1 MESFVI
7 QLIAERLEP
16 LELPF
21 HDCRKMGSYS
31 DIFDV
36 ESLYVYCDAKYSA
49 KVITQDKLQRI
60 TLLLNG
66 NEVQSIFDY
75 ESQTIRFHDESFGE
89 RIFQECFGYVQ
100 IAAIY
105 EDEFGQHKVESNYIQ
120 VMVKKGRQNDSI
132 CRMVDFV
139 YKNNP
144 DLLYGK
150 PISKNSSDLKDF
162 ADKTIESYVK
172 LLADILKTYDSNYCY
187 FKTNARYKTTPN
199 EVVDNLEKLQ
209 YVSTNTLQYIAM
221 HPDQLQKTNIP
232 VAIKIGN
239 SRYLPRKTLIVDSA
253 KTYDIFENQI
263 IVGFLKHLQTETVS
277 IKQKLLSLEQGI
289 PRKRIETKDYILST
303 IFVYKNIASVLKL
316 IIEKVDALYQKASD
330 LYSAYAKILPVSNQL
345 IMGVPCM
352 SHVFRSIPQYH
363 QIYNCI
369 EAWFLKGAFSLEREK
384 FILSFMKTS
393 QLYEVYVLSKMFS
406 YLDKAG
412 FCLDSSE
419 KILYPKPQ
427 PFFENTTCNN
437 CFKYQTKDGSIKITL
452 YYQPVIYKKD
462 MQHVAGI
469 GLYRNTSISFPKNSD
484 YYGMVST
491 TGTYY
496 TPDYLLKIE
505 NTNDPLIQYVIADAK
520 LSRTK
525 TVKMRYAVEVIYKY
539 LFSISPLQSNS
550 SISSLFIFNG
560 FLDEDQQQDDIYPIH
575 DNDPNYAIFPRAEIV
590 SLTEYDEENERLHDL
605 ILKHSIGGES
615 YKDYINSKVGIQRAN
630 IKFQDLSSDN
640 HDSLEDNLSIEKNGT
655 TNIHQLDN
663 TTKILSSTAS
673 EKPLLKSKVPSK
685 SSHNER
691 SDKSQKTNS
700 SIKLSDLLPFKK
712 DVERFKN
719 MGYTT
724 IDEILPLHTIQEFN
738 DCKLFD
744 RSLKRRIEG
753 KLKQKKYFIS

>member
-1 MESFVI
+1 MESFAL
-7 QLIAERLEP
+7 QLIAERFES
-16 LELPF
+16 LELSF
-21 HDCRKMGSYS
+21 HDCRKTGSYS

-49 KVITQDKLQRI
+49 KVISQDKLQSI
-60 TLLLNG
+60 ILLLNG
-66 NEVQSIFDY
+66 NEIQSIFDS
-75 ESQTIRFHDESFGE
+75 ESQTIKFHDESFGE

-150 PISKNSSDLKDF
+150 PISKNASDLKDF
-162 ADKTIESYVK
+162 ADKTIESHVK
-172 LLADILKTYDSNYCY
+172 LLADILKTYENNYCY
-187 FKTNARYKTTPN
+187 FKANARYKTTPN
-199 EVVDNLEKLQ
+199 EVVDNFEKLQ

-221 HPDQLQKTNIP
+221 HPDQLQRTNIP

-239 SRYLPRKTLIVDSA
+239 FRYLPRKTLIVDSI

-263 IVGFLKHLQTETVS
+263 VVGFLKHLQMETVS
-277 IKQKLLSLEQGI
+277 IKQKLLSLEQNI

-316 IIEKVDALYQKASD
+316 IIEKVDVLYQKASD
-330 LYSAYAKILPVSNQL
+330 LYGAYAKILPVSNQH

-369 EAWFLKGAFSLEREK
+369 EAWFLKGAFSLGREK

-393 QLYEVYVLSKMFS
+393 QLYEVYVLAKIFS
-406 YLDKAG
+406 FLDNAG

-462 MQHVAGI
+462 MQHVTGI
-469 GLYRNTSISFPKNSD
+469 GLYRNTSISFPKSSD
-484 YYGMVST
+484 YYGMVSA

-505 NTNDPLIQYVIADAK
+505 NANDPLIQYVIADAK
-520 LSRTK
+520 LSRTR
-525 TVKMRYAVEVIYKY
+525 TVKTRYAVEVIYKY
-539 LFSISPLQSNS
+539 LFSISPLQPNS

-575 DNDPNYAIFPRAEIV
+575 DNDVNHAIYPRAEIV
-590 SLTEYDEENERLHDL
+590 SLTEYDVENEKLHNL
-605 ILKHSIGGES
+605 ILKHSIGGKS
-615 YKDYINSKVGIQRAN
+615 YKDYLNGKVDFQRVG

-640 HDSLEDNLSIEKNGT
+640 HDSLEDNLSIGKNGT
-655 TNIHQLDN
+655 TNIQQLDN
-663 TTKILSSTAS
+663 TTKILSSTTS
-673 EKPLLKSKVPSK
+673 EKPLLKSKVLSK
-685 SSHNER
+685 SLHNER

-753 KLKQKKYFIS
+753 KLKQKKYFFS